1 MANSIKHCRGIQ
13 IFFYWL
19 IQTSYQSRDI
29 NPWKFNK
36 DKSDKMLNI
45 NGLDI
50 ANTELSK
57 LLGVHIDDN
66 LNFTE
71 HIFLIARIMY

>member
-1 MANSIKHCRGIQ
+1 
-13 IFFYWL
+13 
-19 IQTSYQSRDI
+19 
-29 NPWKFNK
+29 
-36 DKSDKMLNI
+36 MLNI

-71 HIFLIARIMY
+71 HIYFNSKNYVLRQAKKSEYSLVFET